1 MGIVEMANDI
11 KLYDDMFKTLSMVEL
26 EFPGYEKRKYRKIS
40 LEDVAFEGTL
50 FAFLSSEIKKTKL
63 KAPDD
68 IYKVIIPGG
77 KGKLR
82 EFNDGSG
89 LSGIVVDEKG
99 KIIEQARLI
108 KVDSLSNPEVLL
120 SAASAVAA
128 VSVAYYVFK
137 KNVLEIKDQLN
148 NLEQILMIQD
158 EAKLESAYRDL
169 KDLFDEYPILL
180 LSNKNLLQPKHQKVL
195 DYLERVS
202 QLITQHKRT
211 IESILNSPN
220 FNKDTVDKLDYYLQ
234 YYQLSIKVYSMAVY
248 LEILYSENYNH
259 LYILKKK
266 NDIIKLIEEFH
277 QILNAI
283 DNTKMECYK
292 KNSEKYGKAA
302 EWVSPIAGEGI
313 GSILALAP
321 ALRYTIELTKRIEII
336 KQNENLL
343 EYGLERFDLLE
354 CIANTDY
361 GYFLDENNL
370 YLLADNYSV

>member
-1 MGIVEMANDI
+1 MANDI
-11 KLYDDMFKTLSMVEL
+11 NLYEDMFKTLSLVEL
-26 EFPGYEKRKYRKIS
+26 EFPGYEKRKYRKIPF
-40 LEDVAFEGTL
+40 EDIAFEGSL
-50 FAFLSSEIKKTKL
+50 FAFISSEIKKTKQ

-77 KGKLR
+77 KGRLR

-89 LSGIVVDEKG
+89 LSGIVVNEKG

-108 KVDSLSNPEVLL
+108 KVDSLSDSGVLL
-120 SAASAVAA
+120 SSVSAVAA

-137 KNVLEIKDQLN
+137 KNVLEIKNQLN

-169 KDLFDEYPILL
+169 VDLFDEYPLVLNNKDLL
-180 LSNKNLLQPKHQKVL
+180 NAKHQKVL

-211 IESILNSPN
+211 IVSILNSPN
-220 FNKDTVDKLDYYLQ
+220 FNKGTVDKLDYYLQ
-234 YYQLSIKVYSMAVY
+234 YYLLSIKVYSMAVF

-266 NDIIKLIEEFH
+266 NDILKLKEEFH
-277 QILNAI
+277 QILNII
-283 DNTKMECYK
+283 DNSPHEYFKQK
-292 KNSEKYGKAA
+292 SEKYGKRA
-302 EWVSPIAGEGI
+302 ELVFPYAGEGI
-313 GSILALAP
+313 GCLIALVPSCSYSYELKKRVAIL
-321 ALRYTIELTKRIEII
+321 
-336 KQNENLL
+336 KQNEKNK
-343 EYGLERFDLLE
+343 EYGIERFDLLE

-361 GYFLDENNL
+361 GYFLDENYL
-370 YLLADNYSV
+370 YLIADANLETK